1 MVKMSSENKK
11 IKPKAD
17 IELVLNYSNPCIW
30 KNLNN
35 DSCAGANA
43 ACKIDKTFSATDP
56 LSEIVWSPDKGFSL
70 KCVDSSYNKKSSL
83 FRDFEPSSM
92 VLAVL
97 QSVTDGSSARDKP
110 ENDVFVEP
118 IAVICS
124 KNDVSST
131 DTPSGHPSSDSVV
144 VIPDHKTCQDDNG
157 TGKSNSCRC
166 REKWTY
172 DTSLISRSS
181 DNTEKINIATETLHL
196 PNGGKEIVMN
206 DWENNLCAQADIGTA
221 IISDRKGK
229 KSTISGQIGK
239 RPISNLLLQADE
251 PKCSLEGN
259 PSTKHCNAGT
269 ESDVLNKVV
278 EIEDGLCTRVEHVIE
293 CNGSAAHGTNLI
305 SSGVNPLPKLE
316 STTENDLQTFNCESK
331 SNEKKTKST
340 GNEMMLLRSKNP
352 TIITSPCN
360 KRIRTTTNE
369 GKEKSLSGGD
379 SNVSLP
385 KENDFHL
392 SGESCR
398 SSGLILAGKKRSNF
412 QQVIIGSK
420 KLKKHIQETSCS
432 KSYVQP
438 DSSFMNLV
446 SNMLKICSQSTEDE
460 SKSLDLN
467 LENPNHHLQQPD
479 QKLLTC
485 NMSQDPKLKNAGFRS
500 NFQSVAGAKFKNV
513 GARKF
518 QVGDASKDFELRNK
532 VHGTDVAPIT
542 FYAENNSLY
551 RRYFPSNNKLEVSE
565 GRLRTSPI
573 NSLNSHEHWVNNSL
587 ENENYYKVGIT
598 KEKEGTTSLPLH
610 SPSIGQNRNNNEN
623 AESNAQHERREICHK
638 SETVEGLW
646 INRFLPKSS
655 SPSIVFDHLNER
667 GDSGD
672 HSTSFSK
679 NAQSHKHIS
688 LTNYKIEKAREQS
701 DDDQLFSEAQNLHK
715 CCINEEDPTVLK
727 DTGSQYQFVKHKF
740 NSITPFPGLRDSR
753 PMVSMFART
762 LGAIKQYRKE

>member
-1 MVKMSSENKK
+1 MMFPPQILPLGTHQVIQLSSFPNIKHVKM
-11 IKPKAD
+11 IM
-17 IELVLNYSNPCIW
+17 VQ
-30 KNLNN
+30 NN
-35 DSCAGANA
+35 DL
-43 ACKIDKTFSATDP
+43 T
-56 LSEIVWSPDKGFSL
+56 GF
-70 KCVDSSYNKKSSL
+70 
-83 FRDFEPSSM
+83 
-92 VLAVL
+92 
-97 QSVTDGSSARDKP
+97 G
-110 ENDVFVEP
+110 
-118 IAVICS
+118 
-124 KNDVSST
+124 
-131 DTPSGHPSSDSVV
+131 
-144 VIPDHKTCQDDNG
+144 DNM
-157 TGKSNSCRC
+157 
-166 REKWTY
+166 
-172 DTSLISRSS
+172 
-181 DNTEKINIATETLHL
+181 EKINIPTETLHL

-221 IISDRKGK
+221 IISERKGK
-229 KSTISGQIGK
+229 KSTISGQIGE

-251 PKCSLEGN
+251 PKCSLEEN

-269 ESDVLNKVV
+269 ETDVLNKVV
-278 EIEDGLCTRVEHVIE
+278 EIEDGLCARVEHVIE
-293 CNGSAAHGTNLI
+293 CNGSATHGTNLI

-316 STTENDLQTFNCESK
+316 STTENDLQTFNSESK
-331 SNEKKTKST
+331 SNEKKNKFT

-360 KRIRTTTNE
+360 SRIRMTRNE
-369 GKEKSLSGGD
+369 GKEKSLSDGD

-392 SGESCR
+392 SVESFRR
-398 SSGLILAGKKRSNF
+398 SELILAGKKRSNF

-446 SNMLKICSQSTEDE
+446 SNMLKRCSQSTQDE
-460 SKSLDLN
+460 NKSLALN

-485 NMSQDPKLKNAGFRS
+485 NTSQDPKLKNAGFRS

-532 VHGTDVAPIT
+532 VHGIDVAPIT
-542 FYAENNSLY
+542 FFAENNSLY
-551 RRYFPSNNKLEVSE
+551 RRYFPSNKLEVSE
-565 GRLRTSPI
+565 GRLQTSPI
-573 NSLNSHEHWVNNSL
+573 NSLNSHEQWVNNSL

-598 KEKEGTTSLPLH
+598 KEKEGMTSLPLH
-610 SPSIGQNRNNNEN
+610 SPSTGKNRNNNEN

-638 SETVEGLW
+638 SDTVEGLW
-646 INRFLPKSS
+646 INRFLPKST

-679 NAQSHKHIS
+679 NTQSHKHVS
-688 LTNYKIEKAREQS
+688 LTNCKIEKAREQS
-701 DDDQLFSEAQNLHK
+701 DDDQLFNEAQNLQ
-715 CCINEEDPTVLK
+715 CCINEEDSTVLK
-727 DTGSQYQFVKHKF
+727 DKGSQYQFAKHKF
-740 NSITPFPGLRDSR
+740 NSITHFPGLRDSR

-762 LGAIKQYRKE
+762 LGAIKQYHKE

>member
-1 MVKMSSENKK
+1 MSSENKK

-70 KCVDSSYNKKSSL
+70 KCVDSSFNKKSSL

-97 QSVTDGSSARDKP
+97 QSVTDGSSATDKS
-110 ENDVFVEP
+110 ENEVFVEP

-144 VIPDHKTCQDDNG
+144 VIPHHKTCEDDNG
-157 TGKSNSCRC
+157 TGFG
-166 REKWTY
+166 
-172 DTSLISRSS
+172 
-181 DNTEKINIATETLHL
+181 DNMEKINIATDC
-196 PNGGKEIVMN
+196 GKEIVMN
-206 DWENNLCAQADIGTA
+206 DWESNLCAQADIGTT

-229 KSTISGQIGK
+229 KSTISGQIGE

-251 PKCSLEGN
+251 PKCSLEEN
-259 PSTKHCNAGT
+259 PSMKHCNAGT

-293 CNGSAAHGTNLI
+293 CNGSASHGTNII

-316 STTENDLQTFNCESK
+316 STTENDLQTFNCESI
-331 SNEKKTKST
+331 SNEKKNKFT

-360 KRIRTTTNE
+360 RRIRMTRNE
-369 GKEKSLSGGD
+369 GKEKSLSDGD

-446 SNMLKICSQSTEDE
+446 SNMLKRCSQSTQDE
-460 SKSLDLN
+460 NKSLALN

-551 RRYFPSNNKLEVSE
+551 RQYFPSNNKLEVSE

-598 KEKEGTTSLPLH
+598 KEKEGMTSLPLH
-610 SPSIGQNRNNNEN
+610 SPSTGQNRNNNEN

-646 INRFLPKSS
+646 INRFLPKST

-672 HSTSFSK
+672 RSTSFLK
-679 NAQSHKHIS
+679 NTQSHEHIS
-688 LTNYKIEKAREQS
+688 LTNCKIEKAREQS
-701 DDDQLFSEAQNLHK
+701 DDDQLFSEAQNLRK
-715 CCINEEDPTVLK
+715 CCINEEESTVLK
-727 DTGSQYQFVKHKF
+727 DKGSQYQFVKHKF

-762 LGAIKQYRKE
+762 LGAIKQYHKE